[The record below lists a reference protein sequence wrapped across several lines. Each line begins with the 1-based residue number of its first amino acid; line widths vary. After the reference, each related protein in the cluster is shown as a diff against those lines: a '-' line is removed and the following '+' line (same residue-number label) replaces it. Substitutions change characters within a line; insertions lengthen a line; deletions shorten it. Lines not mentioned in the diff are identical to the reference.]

1 MFSILKGESDEPVDS
16 GYVEIDTDDLQVAEP
31 QIAEPVRRARTPKP
45 TVTKRRVQYPEIQ
58 KAGERY
64 IEQYGDPLVTNTYL
78 KVALLLLCVVVLGMA
93 AVMGKEVKA
102 LADIRPLIIR
112 IDDVGHADA
121 IDYKNYAYKPQEAE
135 NKYYLTR
142 WTQLHFGCN
151 RFTIEKDQTD
161 GLFFEDS
168 ATSSADIAAE
178 QKTKFISVYQS
189 DTSLPYVEVQVT
201 NIILGDLNKAPYSAQ
216 IEFLKI
222 FKDPNS
228 GAEQKRERWTA
239 SVNYVFRDSVPNN
252 MVAINPL
259 GLTIIHYRIDQAYS
273 IQPTAGAAPQTGGK

>member
-1 MFSILKGESDEPVDS
+1 MFSIIKSDKDHDDDQIDS
-16 GYVEIDTDDLQVAEP
+16 GYVEIDTDDREEQEPPKGTKLSKAVVA
-31 QIAEPVRRARTPKP
+31 
-45 TVTKRRVQYPEIQ
+45 KRPIQHPEIQ

-78 KVALLLLCVVVLGMA
+78 KVAVLLLSVVVLGEA
-93 AVMGKEVKA
+93 AVMSKEVKA

-135 NKYYLTR
+135 NKYYLTH

-151 RFTIEKDQTD
+151 RFTIENDQTD

-168 ATSSADIAAE
+168 ATSAADITAE
-178 QKTKFISVYQS
+178 QKTKFISAYQK

-228 GAEQKRERWTA
+228 GAELKRERWTA

-252 MVAINPL
+252 MIAINPL
-259 GLTIIHYRIDQAYS
+259 GLTIIHYRIDQAFS
-273 IQPTAGAAPQTGGK
+273 TQPAAAPTPQTGGRQ